1 MTYLYATLPLADVAD
16 YPFVTW
22 IPFVEHA
29 LKVREEMAW
38 CAQLSEG
45 YFADYVLY
53 PRINTEDI
61 EECRQLFYGMLK
73 ERVQNLPLEQAA
85 LEVNY
90 WCQENAL

>member
-1 MTYLYATLPLADVAD
+1 MASLNGPVKEWMTYLYATLPLADVAD

-61 EECRQLFYGMLK
+61 EECRQLFM
-73 ERVQNLPLEQAA
+73 A
-85 LEVNY
+85 
-90 WCQENAL
+90 C